1 MINIKIIEGDV
12 LNAQEG
18 IIGHQVNCYGIMGAG
33 LAKQIKVRYP
43 NVFKEYSSLCNLY
56 ENRDKRLDL
65 LGQCQFVA
73 IGTDKYIANIFGQYG
88 MGTSRQ
94 QTDYDALYKGLLE
107 LKAYSVK
114 NELNVALP
122 YGLGCGLAGGDWN
135 IVSDMIADIFID
147 RNISLY
153 KLG

>member
-1 MINIKIIEGDV
+1 MQIIEGDL
-12 LNAQEG
+12 LNTQHG

-33 LAKQIKVRYP
+33 LAKQIKAKFS

-73 IGTDKYIANIFGQYG
+73 IGKDKYIANIFGQYG

-94 QTDYDALYKGLLE
+94 QTDYDALYRGLLE
-107 LKAYSVK
+107 LMSYSVK
-114 NELNVALP
+114 NELSVALP
-122 YGLGCGLAGGDWN
+122 YGLGCGLAGGDWE
-135 IVSDMIADIFID
+135 IVSDMISDVFINSD
-147 RNISLY
+147 ISLY
-153 KLG
+153 RL